1 MQQLTNNPHT
11 HWGVIPGA
19 GNKYFNW
26 SKPMRQVAKKSAA
39 ELKSLSE
46 ELALEAQIASY
57 RADIVEAN
65 VRKMKS
71 QAEYTKLRAAIKR

>member
-1 MQQLTNNPHT
+1 
-11 HWGVIPGA
+11 
-19 GNKYFNW
+19 
-26 SKPMRQVAKKSAA
+26 MRQVAKKSAA

-46 ELALEAQIASY
+46 ELELEAQIAQY

>member
-1 MQQLTNNPHT
+1 
-11 HWGVIPGA
+11 
-19 GNKYFNW
+19 
-26 SKPMRQVAKKSAA
+26 MRQVAKKSAA
-39 ELKSLSE
+39 ELKALSE

-57 RADIVEAN
+57 RADIIEAN

>member
-1 MQQLTNNPHT
+1 
-11 HWGVIPGA
+11 
-19 GNKYFNW
+19 
-26 SKPMRQVAKKSAA
+26 MRQVAKQSAA

-46 ELALEAQIASY
+46 ELALEAQIAAY

-71 QAEYTKLRAAIKR
+71 QAEFTKLRAAIKR